1 MEEKS
6 VVTMTYQTPCGE
18 LLLGTN
24 SGALIQADWVDG
36 WHEATVRARL
46 NRYLGNPE
54 FISGTD
60 PVLQETASQLDDYFA
75 GKRRTFDL
83 PLRFLGTE
91 FQTAVW
97 DALTKIPFGRVTTLW
112 RNRGSDR
119 ETESDAGGWDRGGR
133 EPVLHHR
140 AVPPRGG
147 TGWQSHGVR
156 RRV

>member
-97 DALTKIPFGRVTTLW
+97 DALTKIPFGRVTT
-112 RNRGSDR
+112 
-119 ETESDAGGWDRGGR
+119 
-133 EPVLHHR
+133 
-140 AVPPRGG
+140 
-147 TGWQSHGVR
+147 
-156 RRV
+156 